1 MYKIDSFRKRQIMSV
16 IKFLLYAVIS
26 FSCSAL
32 FFNSST
38 VAVIFIFLGLNCI
51 SVTSKEEFMKLKK
64 KTMLQYGLLIL
75 GCLVGILLIIVGKNV
90 VYKDG
95 IIILGAILFAPTAS
109 VLVIH
114 GVCNLIGYLMK
125 KVQTKE

>member
-1 MYKIDSFRKRQIMSV
+1 MSV
-16 IKFLLYAVIS
+16 IKFLLYAVVS

-75 GCLVGILLIIVGKNV
+75 GCLVGILLIIGGKNV